1 MRMFKDF
8 NEGNLNNQRLNY
20 GVISL
25 IPKIAEANNIKQFR
39 SICLLNVEFKMF
51 TKVLTNRLSRVAKVA
66 LGINQT
72 GFVKDK
78 NILEGIVTLHEVL
91 HELKMRKKK
100 G

>member
-1 MRMFKDF
+1 
-8 NEGNLNNQRLNY
+8 
-20 GVISL
+20 VISL
-25 IPKIAEANNIKQFR
+25 IPKMAEASNIKQFR
-39 SICLLNVEFKMF
+39 PICLLNVDFKIF
-51 TKVLTNRLSRVAKVA
+51 TKVLTNRPPRVAKVA